1 MGANEDDDDGGGDVH
16 SIGAKDGDDD
26 GDLVVL
32 QMGAKEDDRPEAFA
46 LATACSVM
54 SALSA
59 LSPK

>member
-1 MGANEDDDDGGGDVH
+1 MGANEDDDGGGGDVH
-16 SIGAKDGDDD
+16 SIGAKD

-46 LATACSVM
+46 LASACSVM
-54 SALSA
+54 SALSV